1 MNAAMNWGLQ
11 MLPYDP
17 NLLIVVGDPGVGKTT
32 LLNGMAGYGGETG
45 LNWAGVTAWED
56 VSVRQGPE
64 LPNGKRLQVLDT
76 PGLGGPKGKLSTW
89 VEGMIIHL
97 GKNAKH
103 TAGIV
108 VLVDGTQSR
117 ITMSGHI
124 MSQIVPAIINVDANP
139 WDRIVFVVSKCNLP
153 ESAYKKMGQDAVAR
167 ELYSALQQIGTP
179 QLDKFDRQ
187 RDIIFVGDAAT
198 APRYD
203 RLLHRLNEMSGDK
216 RMPTIVNPSAI
227 KPIVVD
233 ALRDVVGPEIDGLP
247 IQGVVDDIVQ
257 DALRAMTDDC
267 CCPGC
272 SRACSIQ

>member
-1 MNAAMNWGLQ
+1 MTAAMNWVLSKF
-11 MLPYDP
+11 PYDP
-17 NLLIVVGDPGVGKTT
+17 NLLVVVGDPGVGKTT

-45 LNWAGVTAWED
+45 LNFLGVTPWED
-56 VSVRQGPE
+56 VSVRPGPV

-76 PGLGGPKGKLSTW
+76 PGLGGPKGLLTSW
-89 VEGMIIHL
+89 VQGLITHL
-97 GKNAKH
+97 GRNAKH

-108 VLVDGTQSR
+108 ILVDGVLMR
-117 ITMSGHI
+117 ITMAGHI
-124 MSQIVPAIINVDANP
+124 MSQIVPKMINVDANP
-139 WDRIVFVVSKCNLP
+139 WDRVVFVVSKCNLP
-153 ESAYKKMGQDAVAR
+153 ESAYQRMGPDAVAMQ
-167 ELYSALQQIGTP
+167 LYLALGQTGTP

-203 RLLHRLNEMSGDK
+203 RLLHRLNEMTDDN

-227 KPIVVD
+227 KPIVAD
-233 ALRDVVGPEIDGLP
+233 ALSNVVGPEIDGLP

-272 SRACSIQ
+272 SSACSIQ